1 MSKKVFNQIA
11 EGLNEA
17 LSAAGEIPEDIETTA
32 RVLNMRLHNATELGQ
47 RTQWIAEALLAER
60 EANARIA
67 DGFVRSNA
75 DDEFD
80 RGFFASAQRIASAI
94 RRR

>member
-60 EANARIA
+60 EANAKIA
-67 DGFVRSNA
+67 ETTPIEYW
-75 DDEFD
+75 DDKRE
-80 RGFFASAQRIASAI
+80 AIAAAI